1 VPLEPERSNAPLSA
15 PDSYRESRDR
25 AWVESIRT
33 GDVPAFEA
41 MFRAYK
47 NDLGAF
53 VTSWV
58 HSREAA
64 EEVIQDL
71 FLHLWEQRHEWQP
84 AVPLNIYLFR
94 AARNRA
100 IDHLR
105 HQRVEAEF
113 QERIARRRDA
123 GFEPRAP
130 VRGDEAAQAA
140 ELEDAIERAVST
152 LPPRCQEVFR
162 LSRYHHLSYA
172 EVALVM
178 QISTKTV
185 EVQMGRA
192 LTALRSCL
200 AAWRD

>member
-1 VPLEPERSNAPLSA
+1 MALEPDRRHAPLSA
-15 PDSYRESRDR
+15 PDSSRESRDR

-53 VTSWV
+53 VTSCV

-84 AVPLNIYLFR
+84 TVPLNIYLFR

-105 HQRVEAEF
+105 HQRVEAQF
-113 QERIARRRDA
+113 RERI
-123 GFEPRAP
+123 PKSCRA
-130 VRGDEAAQAA
+130 
-140 ELEDAIERAVST
+140 S
-152 LPPRCQEVFR
+152 
-162 LSRYHHLSYA
+162 
-172 EVALVM
+172 
-178 QISTKTV
+178 
-185 EVQMGRA
+185 
-192 LTALRSCL
+192 
-200 AAWRD
+200 

>member
-1 VPLEPERSNAPLSA
+1 MSLQPDRRDASLDT
-15 PDSYRESRDR
+15 PDSSRESRDR

-53 VTSWV
+53 VTSCV

-84 AVPLNIYLFR
+84 TVPLNIYLFR

-105 HQRVEAEF
+105 HQRVEAQF
-113 QERIARRRDA
+113 RERI
-123 GFEPRAP
+123 PKSCRA
-130 VRGDEAAQAA
+130 
-140 ELEDAIERAVST
+140 S
-152 LPPRCQEVFR
+152 
-162 LSRYHHLSYA
+162 
-172 EVALVM
+172 
-178 QISTKTV
+178 
-185 EVQMGRA
+185 
-192 LTALRSCL
+192 
-200 AAWRD
+200 

>member
-1 VPLEPERSNAPLSA
+1 VPLEPERSNALQYA
-15 PDSYRESRDR
+15 PDSSRESRDR
-25 AWVESIRT
+25 VWVESIRT

-64 EEVIQDL
+64 EEVIHDL
-71 FLHLWEQRHEWQP
+71 FLHLWEQRHEWEP

-100 IDHLR
+100 IDYLR

-113 QERIARRRDA
+113 QERIAQRRDA
-123 GFEPRAP
+123 GFEPRPP

-140 ELEDAIERAVST
+140 ELEDAIEHAVST

-172 EVALVM
+172 EVAQVM

-192 LTALRSCL
+192 LTALRRRL
-200 AAWRD
+200 ADWRD

>member
-1 VPLEPERSNAPLSA
+1 MPLEPDRRHAPLYA
-15 PDSYRESRDR
+15 PDSSRESRDR

-53 VTSWV
+53 VMSWV

-84 AVPLNIYLFR
+84 PVPLNIYLFR

-100 IDHLR
+100 IDYLR
-105 HQRVEAEF
+105 HQRVETEF
-113 QERIARRRDA
+113 QQRVAQRRDEEDLVDRPPEVVDGDDA
-123 GFEPRAP
+123 VG
-130 VRGDEAAQAA
+130 RGVTLIRVVANCSHRKNAKGHA
-140 ELEDAIERAVST
+140 EDADIPLV
-152 LPPRCQEVFR
+152 
-162 LSRYHHLSYA
+162 H
-172 EVALVM
+172 VALFAPAGPE
-178 QISTKTV
+178 K
-185 EVQMGRA
+185 
-192 LTALRSCL
+192 
-200 AAWRD
+200 